1 MKCEDFDMNNRLKK
15 MLYLFVAIILCVV
28 IVFPVY
34 WMLVT
39 SITPEGDTFSS
50 APNVIPKNFA
60 STGYDNLFKAGDIFL
75 WMRNTFIVAFSTA
88 FITVVVTTFSAYS
101 LSRFKFKLKTPS
113 MVLIL
118 FTQMLPDAMLILP
131 LYMLFR
137 QLGLLNRLLGLILIN
152 TTFQVSVGTFI
163 MKNFFD
169 TIPKELDEAAYID
182 GCNKFS
188 VLIKVLV
195 PAVTPAIAATGII
208 AFFEAWNEYMFAV
221 TMVTKTSLWVTS
233 VGLSSFIGMYSVPI
247 TQIMSGAIIFT
258 IPSLIIFVV
267 CQKYIVSG
275 LTAGSVKG

>member
-1 MKCEDFDMNNRLKK
+1 MNSNLKK
-15 MLYLFVAIILCVV
+15 LLLVLLAIVLCII

-39 SITPEGDTFSS
+39 SITPEGDTFSAS
-50 APNVIPKNFA
+50 PNVIPRNFSSA
-60 STGYDNLFKAGDIFL
+60 GYENLMAAGDIFL

-88 FITVVVTTFSAYS
+88 FITIAVTTFSAYS
-101 LSRFKFKLKTPS
+101 LSRFRFKLKKPS

-137 QLGLLNRLLGLILIN
+137 QLGLLNKLIGLILIN

-182 GCNKFS
+182 GCGKLA
-188 VLIKVLV
+188 VLLKVLV
-195 PAVTPAIAATGII
+195 PSVTPAMAATGII
-208 AFFEAWNEYMFAV
+208 AFFEAWNEYMFSV
-221 TMVTKTSLWVTS
+221 TMVTKNSKWVTS
-233 VGLSSFIGMYSVPI
+233 VGLSSFIGMYSAPI
-247 TQIMSGAIIFT
+247 TQIMAGAIIFT
-258 IPSLIIFVV
+258 IPSLVIFVV

>member
-1 MKCEDFDMNNRLKK
+1 MNSNLKK
-15 MLYLFVAIILCVV
+15 LLLVLLAIVLCII

-39 SITPEGDTFSS
+39 SITPEGDTFSAS
-50 APNVIPKNFA
+50 PNVIPRNFSSA
-60 STGYDNLFKAGDIFL
+60 GYENLMAAGDIFL

-88 FITVVVTTFSAYS
+88 FITIAVTTFSAYS
-101 LSRFKFKLKTPS
+101 LSRFRFKLKKPS

-137 QLGLLNRLLGLILIN
+137 QLGLLNKLIGLILIN

-182 GCNKFS
+182 GCGKLA
-188 VLIKVLV
+188 VLLKVLV
-195 PAVTPAIAATGII
+195 PSVTPAMAATGII
-208 AFFEAWNEYMFAV
+208 AFFEAWNEYMFSV
-221 TMVTKTSLWVTS
+221 TMVTKNSKWVTS

-247 TQIMSGAIIFT
+247 TQIMAGAIIFT
-258 IPSLIIFVV
+258 IPSLVIFVV